1 MTGSSID
8 TLAEYTVPSSSE
20 SVSSSMLLVKKRSE
34 KFKQA
39 AFKPVG
45 PDFGK
50 KRLGLPGDEV
60 DSKTKGLQTSLCNFY
75 RNIIIDHLR

>member
-1 MTGSSID
+1 
-8 TLAEYTVPSSSE
+8 
-20 SVSSSMLLVKKRSE
+20 MLLVKRQSE

-39 AFKPVG
+39 TFKPVG

-60 DSKTKGLQTSLCNFY
+60 DSKTKGL
-75 RNIIIDHLR
+75 